1 MSKKFTRTQILI
13 LAGLALM
20 NCLVISLMGGAVVF
34 QTLNAAKRPAAT
46 VATAPTALAPTA
58 TSLPRHETPPTWTPI
73 PTPQRRQ
80 RPAGFIYDPCPFA
93 VPEGADVECGFIDAP
108 ERYDGSSD
116 ATIRLAVAVY
126 YSVSDTPAPDPVIY
140 LSGGPGGS
148 AVEPISTVYADFIR
162 PILEER
168 DFIVFDQRGTGNS
181 KPALA
186 CPDYIAVPLNRM
198 EREFRANAAAAQQY
212 VNKLV
217 DCSDWLKRRDIDVS
231 AYTSAASAADVHT
244 VLTTLGYSQ
253 VNLYGGSY
261 GTRLAQTV
269 MRDYPQ
275 IVRSAVLDSVVPI
288 ETNIYREHAAKA
300 YEALSV
306 LFAGCASDPDCS
318 AAYPNLDQT
327 YYNLVK
333 SMDADPIVVK
343 GKDPKTGFYFYVM
356 IDGVELTGI
365 IFSSLQLTEY
375 IPRLPQ
381 LIDDIARR
389 DYALLSAILSEAIN
403 GEDSINVG
411 MFLSV
416 NCSEEVFATTP
427 EELTGDYALYPETE
441 AFAKASLFDDIELY
455 FTLCRQWG
463 AADLDPREVEP
474 LQSAIPTLILAGEYD
489 SATPP
494 FFGRQLAGHLEQTYY
509 IELPGQGH
517 CASIYPGGCPSE
529 IARAFLHDPTRSPDV
544 ACMAEMT
551 GPDFIV
557 E

>member
-1 MSKKFTRTQILI
+1 MSKKLTQKQII
-13 LAGLALM
+13 VLALFAVTD
-20 NCLVISLMGGAVVF
+20 CLIVALMGGVVAF
-34 QTLNAAKRPAAT
+34 QTLNVGQAQK
-46 VATAPTALAPTA
+46 APIVVSQQQGAPTA
-58 TSLPRHETPPTWTPI
+58 TPLPRREIPPTWTPS

-80 RPAGFIYDPCPFA
+80 RPAGFIYDACPFT
-93 VPEGADVECGFIDAP
+93 VPEGADVECGFIDVP
-108 ERYDGSSD
+108 ERYDGD
-116 ATIRLAVAVY
+116 PTRTLRLAVAVY
-126 YSVSDTPAPDPVIY
+126 YSTSDAPAPDPVIY

-148 AVEPISTVYADFIR
+148 AVEPVVEVYDIFIR

-168 DFIVFDQRGTGNS
+168 DFIVFDQRGTGKS

-198 EREFRANAAAAQQY
+198 EQEFRANAEAAQQY

-217 DCSDWLKRRDIDVS
+217 DCSEWLKRRDIDVA
-231 AYTSAASAADVHT
+231 AYTSTTSAADVNTILT
-244 VLTTLGYSQ
+244 VLGYFQ
-253 VNLYGGSY
+253 ANLYGGSY
-261 GTRLAQTV
+261 GTRLGQTV

-306 LFAGCASDPDCS
+306 LFRGCAADPDCN

-327 YYNLVK
+327 YYNLVAR
-333 SMDADPIVVK
+333 MDAAPIIVESR
-343 GKDPKTGFYFYVM
+343 DTKTGFRFYVR
-356 IDGVELTGI
+356 INGVELTGI
-365 IFSSLQLTEY
+365 LFSSLQLTEY
-375 IPRLPQ
+375 IPYLPQ
-381 LIDDIARR
+381 LIDNIAHK
-389 DYALLSAILSEAIN
+389 DYALLSSILGESIS

-416 NCSEEVFATTP
+416 NCHEELFATTP
-427 EELTGDYALYPETE
+427 EQLESDYALYPETE
-441 AFAKASLFDDIELY
+441 AFARGGLFDDIELY

-463 AADLDPREVEP
+463 AAPFDPREIEP

-494 FFGRQLAGHLEQTYY
+494 YFAQQLASHLEQSYY

-517 CASIYPGGCPSE
+517 GSSVYPGGCPAE
-529 IARAFLHDPTRSPDV
+529 IARAFLHDPTHSPEV